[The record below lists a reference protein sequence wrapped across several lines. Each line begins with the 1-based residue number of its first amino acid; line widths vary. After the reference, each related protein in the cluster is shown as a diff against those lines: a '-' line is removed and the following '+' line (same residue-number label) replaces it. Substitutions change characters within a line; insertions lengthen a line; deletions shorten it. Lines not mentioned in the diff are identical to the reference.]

1 MVTSSAEPQRV
12 LLLYSPSSY
21 RAGPF
26 LEAARK
32 LGLEVVQGVDM
43 PAALADFWHAPLGL
57 DFADLEQATR
67 AIVDYAAKQP
77 LRAIVAVDDGATLL
91 AAHASAALGLPHN
104 SPDAALAARDKYVM
118 RQLLAA
124 EAVPV
129 PEFRRFAAGDDPA
142 WVAAQV
148 EYPCVVK
155 PLRLSGSRGVI
166 RADTPGELIAAFTR
180 TRNMLLADGNPL
192 EETALL
198 VERFIPG
205 CEVALEGLLTGQ
217 KLKVL
222 ALFDKPDPLD
232 GPFFEETIY
241 VTPSRLPEATQAA
254 IADCTARA
262 AAALGLREGPV
273 HAELRVNEAGPWIV
287 EIAGRSIGGLCSTIL
302 QFGVD
307 MCLEELI
314 LRQAI
319 GLEVGSVSR
328 EQQAVG
334 VMMIPIP
341 GAGMLRAVHGVEQAE
356 AVPGIVGVEITA
368 RLHNQIVP
376 LPEGD
381 SYLGFIFAR
390 GDTPAQ
396 VEAAL
401 REAHQHLKFDIK
413 PLLTAL
419 PTSDSKRLVGR

>member
-104 SPDAALAARDKYVM
+104 SLDAALAARDKYVM

-307 MCLEELI
+307 MCLEELL
-314 LRQAI
+314 LRHTLGFDVPSFDRAS
-319 GLEVGSVSR
+319 GAAG
-328 EQQAVG
+328 A
-334 VMMIPIP
+334 MMIPIP
-341 GAGMLRAVHGVEQAE
+341 RSGLLKAVSGIEAAS
-356 AVPGIVGVEITA
+356 AVPHIEGIEITA
-368 RLHNQIVP
+368 KVGGPIVA
-376 LPEGD
+376 LPEGS
-381 SYLGFIFAR
+381 SYLGFIFSHAA
-390 GDTPAQ
+390 DPATAEQ
-396 VEAAL
+396 AL
-401 REAHQHLKFDIK
+401 REAHSLLHFEIK
-413 PLLTAL
+413 PTLQVLQ
-419 PTSDSKRLVGR
+419 SVGG